1 MSYKAALAAA
11 LVVVVAA
18 PASAQVTGGSLGIE
32 YSTPID
38 GDDFGGTAYYGAI
51 EYGFN
56 RNFSV
61 SADLSGY
68 RLDNIDTDASS
79 MTLHGIYHLSETISL
94 GAFYGLDKL
103 ETTDAVALYG
113 LEGGTEFLGGQIEGY
128 VGRIDGNISEATVI
142 GADGSYALQSGF
154 SVIGNAAFSFQDDS
168 DVSRYAIGGQYE
180 MQDGPQFYVELG
192 QTNVEVGGIGFDDTF
207 IAVGTRVAIGAQ
219 RGTTFGPRSLFEI
232 LPGF

>member
-56 RNFSV
+56 RDFSV

-79 MTLHGIYHLSETISL
+79 LTLHGVYHLNETLSV

-103 ETTDAVALYG
+103 ETSDAVGLYG
-113 LEGGTEFLGGQIEGY
+113 VEAGTEFLGGEVEGY
-128 VGRIDGNISEATVI
+128 LGQVDGNISTATVL
-142 GADGSYALQSGF
+142 GADGIYSFGNGF
-154 SVIGNAAFSFQDDS
+154 SAIGNAAFSFQDDS
-168 DVSRYAIGGQYE
+168 DVSRIAVGAQYD
-180 MQDGPQFYVELG
+180 MLDGPQFYVEVG
-192 QTNVEVGGIGFDDTF
+192 QTDVEVGGISDDDTF